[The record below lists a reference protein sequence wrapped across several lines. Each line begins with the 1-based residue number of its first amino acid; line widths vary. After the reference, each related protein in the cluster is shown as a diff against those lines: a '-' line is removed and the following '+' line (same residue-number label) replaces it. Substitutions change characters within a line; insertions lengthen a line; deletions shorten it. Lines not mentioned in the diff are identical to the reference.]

1 MATPNYNKLLFY
13 DTETVGIKPP
23 YIISLGYILCENNK
37 IVKRDIIKCN
47 PKYHISEGASK
58 VNGFTDEMVK
68 DWPTFEEE
76 WPKIAPYFENAI
88 LVRHNLPYDIGSIKA
103 EFKRYNLPELHG
115 YYVDTL
121 PIARKYM
128 PKPEVPNHKLGT
140 LCEYFGINLENAHTA
155 DADIY
160 ATMKLFN
167 RLVRI
172 TKGQM
177 DVKEF

>member
-58 VNGFTDEMVK
+58 VNGFTDDMVK

-76 WPKIAPYFENAI
+76 WPRSK
-88 LVRHNLPYDIGSIKA
+88 S
-103 EFKRYNLPELHG
+103 
-115 YYVDTL
+115 T
-121 PIARKYM
+121 
-128 PKPEVPNHKLGT
+128 
-140 LCEYFGINLENAHTA
+140 
-155 DADIY
+155 
-160 ATMKLFN
+160 
-167 RLVRI
+167 RLNSSH
-172 TKGQM
+172 
-177 DVKEF
+177 

>member
-1 MATPNYNKLLFY
+1 MDSPNFKKILFY
-13 DTETVGIKPP
+13 DTETVGMKPP

-37 IVKRDIIKCN
+37 IVKRDMIKCN

-58 VNGFTDEMVK
+58 VNGFTDDMVQ

-88 LVRHNLPYDIGSIKA
+88 LCGHNLNFDICAIQA
-103 EFKRYNLPELHG
+103 EFERYNLPEIHG

-121 PIARKYM
+121 PIARKCVH
-128 PKPEVPNHKLGT
+128 KPEVPNHKLGT
-140 LCEYFGINLENAHTA
+140 LCEYFGIDLVNAHSA

-167 RLVRI
+167 KLVRL
-172 TKGQM
+172 TNGQM
-177 DVKEF
+177 EIKEF

>member
-1 MATPNYNKLLFY
+1 M
-13 DTETVGIKPP
+13 
-23 YIISLGYILCENNK
+23 
-37 IVKRDIIKCN
+37 
-47 PKYHISEGASK
+47 
-58 VNGFTDEMVK
+58 
-68 DWPTFEEE
+68 
-76 WPKIAPYFENAI
+76 
-88 LVRHNLPYDIGSIKA
+88 
-103 EFKRYNLPELHG
+103 PELHG

-121 PIARKYM
+121 PIARKYI